1 MTKREIN
8 IVKETIARMR
18 HELGERVAPG
28 PQDSWRNDYHGDGV
42 SLKDAQEITKIVRK
56 FVAKMDTP

>member
-28 PQDSWRNDYHGDGV
+28 PQDSWRNNHTGDGV
-42 SLKDAQEITKIVRK
+42 TQEDAVEIRKEVRK
-56 FVAKMDTP
+56 FVAKMDTV